1 MSSINI
7 VIYLIFSLMSQQ
19 NQHKHSNHLIHE
31 TSPYLLQHA
40 HNPVDWYPWGEEAL
54 AKAKAEHKLILVS
67 IGYSACHWCHVMERE
82 SFENEEIA
90 QIMNEYFV
98 CIKVDR
104 EERPDVD
111 QVYMNAV
118 HLMQGRGGW
127 PLNCFALPDGRP
139 VYGATYFP
147 PKQWKETLKSL
158 HLSYQENPKKFE
170 DYADNLLNG
179 LKQSEVIQVKSEA
192 SELMEKQLHHI
203 YENIAQGFDK
213 TEGGFGKAPK
223 FPLPIGLEFCLAYGH
238 QYKNR
243 EALDFLYLTLDKIA
257 KGGIY
262 DQIGGGFARYSV
274 DGIWKVPHFEK
285 MLYDNAQLVSLYAKT
300 YQLNNSSLYEK
311 SIRQTLAFIKRE
323 MTQEEGGFYSA
334 LDADSE
340 GVEGKYYVWTYQEIE
355 EVLGDEAPLFCDYF
369 GVTEKGNWEEGSNIL
384 MQSAHKNRLTK
395 NYNITAEK
403 LDKQIEN
410 LSISLLKE
418 REKRIKPAL
427 DDKIITAWNALM
439 LKGYI
444 NAFAALGDQEYL
456 ATAEKNA
463 DFLWNKLSNKKGK
476 LFRTY
481 KNGHAKIDA
490 FLDDYALSIDAYLS
504 LYQFTFNTDYLERAE
519 LLLEFCQQYFQHPE
533 SKMFYYTQ
541 KDNSLLVA
549 RKMEISDN
557 VIPASNSIMAHN
569 LLTIGTIKSDEE
581 MIAQAQTMLQNVK
594 DNLNKGQVYYANW
607 DLLLMRLLQASKE
620 VVIMGEDYINWG
632 QKIQKEY
639 SFNTVFVGSAKKEY
653 LSLMEKRY
661 KEGETLV
668 YVCENK
674 SCQLPVNSVDVVV
687 DMLK

>member
-1 MSSINI
+1 MI
-7 VIYLIFSLMSQQ
+7 QQ
-19 NQHKHSNHLIHE
+19 NEHKHTNHLINE

-54 AKAKAEHKLILVS
+54 NKAKAEHKLILVS

-90 QIMNEYFV
+90 QLMNEYFV

-118 HLMQGRGGW
+118 HLMRGQGGW

-139 VYGATYFP
+139 VFGATYFP
-147 PKQWKETLKSL
+147 PKQWKETLRSL
-158 HLSYQENPKKFE
+158 HLSYQENPQKFE
-170 DYADNLLNG
+170 DYANNLLNG
-179 LKQSEVIQVKSEA
+179 LSQSEVIQVKSE
-192 SELMEKQLHHI
+192 SSDLMEKQLHHI
-203 YENIAQGFDK
+203 YKNIAQGFDK
-213 TEGGFGKAPK
+213 VEGGFGKAPK
-223 FPLPIGLEFCLAYGH
+223 FPLPIGLEFCLAYGQ
-238 QYKNR
+238 QYKNP
-243 EALDFLYLTLDKIA
+243 EALDFLYLTLDKMA

-274 DGIWKVPHFEK
+274 DAIWKVPHFEK
-285 MLYDNAQLVSLYAKT
+285 MLYDNAQLVSLYAKA
-300 YQLNNSSLYEK
+300 YQLNKSPLYEK
-311 SIRQTLAFIKRE
+311 SIYQTLAFIKRE
-323 MTQEEGGFYSA
+323 MTQKEGGFYSA

-340 GVEGKYYVWTYQEIE
+340 GIEGKYYVWTQKEIE
-355 EVLGDEAPLFCDYF
+355 EVLGKETPLFCDYF

-384 MQSAHKNRLTK
+384 MQSNHRDRLAK
-395 NYNITAEK
+395 KYNIPLEK
-403 LDKQIEN
+403 LDQKMEI
-410 LSISLLKE
+410 LSASLLKE
-418 REKRIKPAL
+418 REKRIKPGL

-444 NAFAALGDQEYL
+444 NAYAALGDQEYL

-490 FLDDYALSIDAYLS
+490 FLDDYAQIIDSFLS

-519 LLLEFCQQYFQHPE
+519 LLLEFCQLNFQHPD

-569 LLTIGTIKSDEE
+569 LLTLGTIKSNEE
-581 MIAQAQTMLQNVK
+581 MIAQSHTMLQNVK

-607 DLLLMRLLQASKE
+607 DLLLMRFLQVSKE
-620 VVIMGEDYINWG
+620 VVIMGADYINWG
-632 QKIQKEY
+632 QKLQQEY
-639 SFNTVFVGSAKKEY
+639 SFNTVYVGSAKKEY

-661 KEGETLV
+661 KESETLV

-674 SCQLPVNSVDVVV
+674 SCQLPVTSIDAAL